1 MAKKAGMA
9 INRYNM
15 ISGDDKILVGV
26 SGGKDSLTLLK
37 ILIERKKWI
46 PIDYE
51 VKAVHVSTDYDKDS
65 EKKKKLLE
73 KFFNE
78 LGCDY
83 IFKHIKIA
91 EKNKRR
97 REDCF
102 WCAWNRR
109 KILFETADKLGFS
122 KVALGHHKD
131 DVVETILMNLIY
143 NGEISS
149 INPVQ
154 EIFKGKIKI
163 IRPLI
168 LLEEKEIV
176 RYTELT
182 RIETVKSECPR
193 NDDSKRA
200 LIKQLI
206 YELHKTNRDVKT
218 NILKAPSR
226 IKHDYIMDLVDED
239 E

>member
-1 MAKKAGMA
+1 MKKNKTEYFMAKKAGMA

-83 IFKHIKIA
+83 IFKHIKI
-91 EKNKRR
+91 N
-97 REDCF
+97 
-102 WCAWNRR
+102 
-109 KILFETADKLGFS
+109 
-122 KVALGHHKD
+122 
-131 DVVETILMNLIY
+131 
-143 NGEISS
+143 
-149 INPVQ
+149 
-154 EIFKGKIKI
+154 
-163 IRPLI
+163 
-168 LLEEKEIV
+168 
-176 RYTELT
+176 
-182 RIETVKSECPR
+182 
-193 NDDSKRA
+193 
-200 LIKQLI
+200 
-206 YELHKTNRDVKT
+206 
-218 NILKAPSR
+218 
-226 IKHDYIMDLVDED
+226 YI
-239 E
+239 